1 MYFKKSELLEAYKKD
16 VYNFTLNLENKF
28 KKKKNIT
35 VSDIYEIMLWKLSR
49 FPNYDKK
56 PIDKKITDI
65 FDELKEC
72 KSITTNQD
80 KEFVKEKIK
89 ELLKVKGFKLPM
101 ISTILFFINPD
112 VFQIIDKRVNRIV
125 MGNNKDYSKNFKNNS
140 VEYYLEYL
148 EKLHELEEE
157 KFSKSGQIFYQ
168 LDKEK
173 GFKLDSELN
182 PEEIKKI
189 QNEYKKENPQ
199 ST

>member
-1 MYFKKSELLEAYKKD
+1 M
-16 VYNFTLNLENKF
+16 T
-28 KKKKNIT
+28 
-35 VSDIYEIMLWKLSR
+35 
-49 FPNYDKK
+49 KK

-80 KEFVKEKIK
+80 KEFVKEKIE